1 MRFLLLAND
10 HEPLPAAGSRHRF
23 VAALAVF
30 GWAVL
35 MTAHGAR
42 AAQDAGSRAVPNVM
56 FLLADDLGFSDLGC
70 YGGEIE
76 TPNLDQLAAEG
87 LRFTQFYNTARCWPT
102 RAVALT
108 GYYAQQVRRDALP
121 GVAPAGGQG
130 VRPAWAP
137 LLPAMLRPLGYRSY
151 HSGKWHIDGRV
162 LDGGFDRAYRLDDQ
176 DRFFSPQRHSE
187 DDQPLPPVQPGSDW
201 YATTAIADHAIRC
214 LQEHSAEH
222 ADRPFFHYVC
232 FTAPHFPLQ
241 APQEDID
248 RYRDTYHAGWD
259 AIQAQRGRRL
269 KELGIAQHDPPAM
282 EREVGP
288 PYHFPKDRD
297 RLGPGEVFQP
307 IPWEELTDEQRA
319 FQAEKMAIH
328 AAMIDRMDREIGRLI
343 EQLKRMGAFENTLIL
358 FASDNG
364 ASAEIMVRGDGHD
377 PQAAPG
383 SGPSYLCLGPG
394 WSSASNTPLR
404 RHKTWVHEGGP
415 ATPLVVHWPAGIAAR
430 GQLRHDPTHMI
441 DIVPTVLELAGSKH
455 PETWNGQPVPPPPGR
470 SLVPAFA
477 ADGAVHHP
485 YLWWLH
491 NGHRAI
497 RMGDWKLVADREG
510 PWELYHLAIDRG
522 ESNDLAASDPERVA
536 ELAAFW
542 QARADEFRELALA
555 DLQPGEAPKKP
566 AAKPAKTA
574 AGKRKSGESGFV
586 TLFDG
591 QNLDA
596 WIVSPTA
603 QWEIRDGVIAL
614 ERTDGG
620 LNNDDYLWTKERYS
634 DFVLEL
640 EFQASEGYC
649 NSGVFFRTAD
659 LADPV
664 NTGIEMQVTNSYGRP
679 LSRGGTAGAIYD
691 FLAPT
696 KNTVRPPGQWNQAR
710 ITCRGSQI
718 QVELNG
724 EKILEMDVDQWTE
737 AGTNPDGTSNSF
749 DRPLKDFPREGHI
762 GLQDHGR
769 PVWYRNIRVKR
780 LDGEA
785 SK

>member
-1 MRFLLLAND
+1 MRSLMWTENSEACSSY
-10 HEPLPAAGSRHRF
+10 HARRSR
-23 VAALAVF
+23 VAVISVLVS
-30 GWAVL
+30 AVL
-35 MTAHGAR
+35 MAVDVAR
-42 AAQDAGSRAVPNVM
+42 AGQRDVAPAAPNVM
-56 FLLADDLGFSDLGC
+56 FILADDLGFSDLGC
-70 YGGEIE
+70 YGGEIA

-87 LRFTQFYNTARCWPT
+87 LRFTQFYNTSRCWPT
-102 RAVALT
+102 RAVLLT

-151 HSGKWHIDGRV
+151 HSGKWHIDGSP
-162 LDGGFDRAYRLDDQ
+162 LTGGFDRAYTLDDH
-176 DRFFSPQRHSE
+176 DRFFYPRRHTE
-187 DDQPLPPVQPGSDW
+187 DDQPLPSVEPDSGY
-201 YATTAIADHAIRC
+201 YATTAIADHALRC
-214 LQEHSAEH
+214 LEEH
-222 ADRPFFHYVC
+222 AAEFGDRPFFHYVC
-232 FTAPHFPLQ
+232 FTAPHFPLH

-248 RYRDTYHAGWD
+248 RYRGTYGVGWD
-259 AIQAQRGRRL
+259 VIQAQRGRQL

-282 EREVGP
+282 ERQVGP
-288 PYHFPKDRD
+288 PYDFPKGLD
-297 RLGPGEVFQP
+297 RLGPGEVFRP
-307 IPWEELTDEQRA
+307 IPWQELTDQQQA
-319 FQAEKMAIH
+319 FQSEKMAIH
-328 AAMIDRMDREIGRLI
+328 AAMVDRMDREIGRLI
-343 EQLKRMGAFENTLIL
+343 QQLKQMGVFENTLIL

-377 PQAAPG
+377 PEAAPG
-383 SGPSYLCLGPG
+383 SGSSYLCLGPG

-404 RHKTWVHEGGP
+404 RHKTWVHEGGT
-415 ATPLVVHWPAGIAAR
+415 ATPLVVHWPAGIKAR

-441 DIVPTVLELAGSKH
+441 DFVPTVLELAGSKH
-455 PETWNGQPVPPPPGR
+455 PETWNGRPVPPPPGQ

-477 ADGAVHHP
+477 ADNAVQHP

-491 NGHRAI
+491 DGHRAI
-497 RMGDWKLVADREG
+497 RRGDWKLVADRDR
-510 PWELYHLAIDRG
+510 PWELYNLAVDRG
-522 ESNDLAASDPERVA
+522 ESNDLAAEHPERVA

-555 DLQPGEAPKKP
+555 DQEPGASPKAGPKAAKKP
-566 AAKPAKTA
+566 
-574 AGKRKSGESGFV
+574 AGKRKPVESDFV

-591 QNLDA
+591 RNLDA
-596 WIVSPTA
+596 WQKSPTA
-603 QWEIRDGVIAL
+603 QWRIEDGAVGID
-614 ERTDGG
+614 RTDGG

-640 EFQASEGYC
+640 EFKTVEGYC

-664 NTGIEMQVTNSYGRP
+664 NTGTEMQVTNSYGRP

-696 KNTVRPPGQWNQAR
+696 KNTVKPPGQWNQAR
-710 ITCRGSQI
+710 LTVRGSQI

-724 EKILEMDVDQWTE
+724 EQILEMDVDQWTE
-737 AGTNPDGTSNSF
+737 ARKNPDGTSNSF

-769 PVWYRNIRVKR
+769 PIWYRNIRVKR
-780 LDGEA
+780 LA
-785 SK
+785 P

>member
-1 MRFLLLAND
+1 M
-10 HEPLPAAGSRHRF
+10 AAIAML
-23 VAALAVF
+23 VCAMLMAVD
-30 GWAVL
+30 A
-35 MTAHGAR
+35 AR
-42 AAQDAGSRAVPNVM
+42 AGQRDVDPAVPNVM
-56 FLLADDLGFSDLGC
+56 FILADDLGFSDLGC
-70 YGGEIE
+70 YGGEIA

-102 RAVALT
+102 RAVLLT

-130 VRPAWAP
+130 ARPAWAP

-151 HSGKWHIDGRV
+151 HSGKWHIDGRP
-162 LDGGFDRAYRLDDQ
+162 LAGGFDHAYTLDDH
-176 DRFFSPQRHSE
+176 DRLFYPRRHAQ
-187 DDQPLPPVQPGSDW
+187 DDQPLPPVEPDSG
-201 YATTAIADHAIRC
+201 YYTTTAIVDHALRC
-214 LQEHSAEH
+214 LEEH
-222 ADRPFFHYVC
+222 AAEFGDRPFFHYVC
-232 FTAPHFPLQ
+232 FNVPHFPLQ

-248 RYRDTYHAGWD
+248 RYRGTYGVGWD

-269 KELGIAQHDPPAM
+269 KELGIVRHDPPAM
-282 EREVGP
+282 ERQVGP
-288 PYHFPKDRD
+288 PYDFPKDLD
-297 RLGPGEVFQP
+297 RLGPGEVFRP
-307 IPWEELTDEQRA
+307 NPWRELTDEQQA
-319 FQAEKMAIH
+319 FQAQKMAIH
-328 AAMIDRMDREIGRLI
+328 AAMVDRMDREIGRLI
-343 EQLKRMGAFENTLIL
+343 QQLKQMGVFENTLIL

-377 PQAAPG
+377 PEAVAG

-404 RHKTWVHEGGP
+404 RHKTWVHEGGT
-415 ATPLVVHWPAGIAAR
+415 ATPLVVHWPAGIKAR

-441 DIVPTVLELAGSKH
+441 DVVPTVLELACSKH
-455 PETWNGQPVPPPPGR
+455 PETWNGRPVPPPPGR

-477 ADGAVHHP
+477 ADGAVQHP

-491 NGHRAI
+491 DGHRAI
-497 RMGDWKLVADREG
+497 RRGDWKLVADRDG
-510 PWELYHLAIDRG
+510 PWELYNLAVDRG
-522 ESNDLAASDPERVA
+522 ESNDLAAEHPERVA

-555 DLQPGEAPKKP
+555 DLEPRESPKAAAPK
-566 AAKPAKTA
+566 AAKKA
-574 AGKRKSGESGFV
+574 ASKRKPVESDFV

-591 QNLDA
+591 RNLDA
-596 WIVSPTA
+596 WQKSSTA
-603 QWEIRDGVIAL
+603 QWRIEDGAVGL
-614 ERTDGG
+614 DRTDGG
-620 LNNDDYLWTKERYS
+620 LNNDDYLWTKERYA

-640 EFQASEGYC
+640 EFRTVEGYC

-664 NTGIEMQVTNSYGRP
+664 NTGVEMQVTNSYGRP

-696 KNTVRPPGQWNQAR
+696 KNTVKPPGQWNQAR
-710 ITCRGSQI
+710 LTVRGNQI

-724 EKILEMDVDQWTE
+724 EQILEMDIDQWTE
-737 AGTNPDGTSNSF
+737 AGKNPDGTSNSF
-749 DRPLKDFPREGHI
+749 DRPLKDFPREGYI

-769 PVWYRNIRVKR
+769 PIWYRNIRVKR
-780 LDGEA
+780 LA
-785 SK
+785 P